1 MNMPPVMR
9 QSLANLILRLKKKN
23 ELVVRL
29 YIKFQLLENGT
40 RTKTEGHLKNFLLL
54 SLFSMDDV

>member
-9 QSLANLILRLKKKN
+9 QSLANLILRLKKN

-54 SLFSMDDV
+54 LSLFSMDDV